1 MANDDNSIDRARQV
15 PDEPQVNALYLRGLR
30 DYLRQRGLD
39 TAALMARFE
48 LDEALF
54 DEPRRRLPAGLYE
67 QLMVAAGEL
76 AGDADV
82 GLHVGEC
89 IRPGHYG
96 VLGFACM
103 ACREV
108 SEVFRR
114 HQRYETLVANIGVS
128 RYEAHGDQ
136 MHLIWDTGTGHFH
149 RVVFDETL
157 ASWVTFARWLVSEP
171 LSPTRIRFP
180 YPRPNN
186 IEAHQRIF
194 ACEIEFDAPLAE
206 VVFPVAYLSLPLAQS
221 DPELSRLMERRA
233 EVELA
238 SLDDDEWIGR
248 VRRQIMDLLAEGEV
262 SLKQV
267 AQRLEMSERAVQRRL
282 QERGFSYQQVL
293 EDTRRTLALEYV
305 SNPTLTLAEVAFLLG
320 FADQSAFNRAFRS
333 WTGETPGQY
342 RRRHADS

>member
-1 MANDDNSIDRARQV
+1 MANDDTTIDTARQ
-15 PDEPQVNALYLRGLR
+15 PTETPQVNALYLRGLR

-39 TAALMARFE
+39 VAAFMRPFG
-48 LDEALF
+48 LDEELF
-54 DEPRRRLPAGLYE
+54 DEPRRRLPASLYE
-67 QLMVAAGEL
+67 ELMVAAGQL
-76 AGDADV
+76 AEDPDV
-82 GLHVGEC
+82 GLHVGEH

-128 RYEAHGDQ
+128 RYETRGDQ

-157 ASWVTFARWLVSEP
+157 ASWITFARWLVSEP
-171 LSPTRIRFP
+171 LAPTLIRLP
-180 YPRPNN
+180 YPQPANTEEHR
-186 IEAHQRIF
+186 RIF
-194 ACEIEFDAPLAE
+194 GCDLEFGAPLAE
-206 VVFPVAYLSLPLAQS
+206 VVFPLDYLSMPLAQS
-221 DPELSRLMERRA
+221 DPELSRLMDRRA
-233 EVELA
+233 DVELA
-238 SLDDDEWIGR
+238 SLGGDEWIGR

-262 SLKQV
+262 SLGQV
-267 AQRLEMSERAVQRRL
+267 AKRLAISERALQRRL

-293 EDTRRTLALEYV
+293 EDTRRTLAIEYV

-320 FADQSAFNRAFRS
+320 FADQSAFNRAFRN
-333 WTGETPGQY
+333 WTGETPGQH
-342 RRRHADS
+342 RRRHAES